1 MSIALWSVL
10 IAGLL
15 PLVAVGIAK
24 FSGKTGGGY
33 GPRANLNPRDWL
45 ALQDG
50 VSKRATAAHL
60 NSFEALPLFIAGV
73 LVATMMKAPQATVD
87 KNHKPTPS
95 TVATNRPSYHAK
107 SIARVKKQEVS
118 TLLDDTRWKI
128 MLNVGREP
136 GK

>member
-1 MSIALWSVL
+1 MTIALWSVL

-50 VSKRATAAHL
+50 VSKRATAAQL

-73 LVATMMKAPQATVD
+73 LVATMMKAPQATIDTLAMVFIAARLAYIAAYVTD
-87 KNHKPTPS
+87 RGTLRS
-95 TVATNRPSYHAK
+95 LLWFVGMGCSVGLFFVAASAK
-107 SIARVKKQEVS
+107 A
-118 TLLDDTRWKI
+118 
-128 MLNVGREP
+128 
-136 GK
+136 